1 MNEPLKIC
9 IAASEVAPFAKTGG
23 LADVAGALPKALR
36 ALGHRVAII
45 MPRYQMVDVERHG
58 LRRLGVSIEVPI
70 AGRIEK
76 AELLEGALDGGVP
89 VYFIEKPSYYDRPAL
104 YGTPEGDYHDNA
116 ERFIFFSRGVLEAI
130 KALDLG
136 PQVLHCNDWQTGL
149 APVYLKTLYRED
161 SALAGLATVFSV
173 HNLGYQG
180 LFWHLDMPMTGLGW
194 ELFTIDGL
202 EFYGKLN
209 FLKGGLMFADVLS
222 TVSETYAKEIQT
234 EEFGHRLDGV
244 LRHRSADLY
253 GIVNGIDYE
262 VWNPATDSHLG
273 ANYTPDDLAGKAAC
287 KKALQKEMGLPTRA
301 DTPVVGIVSRLAAQ
315 KGLDLIVE
323 AMGRL
328 MALGLQL
335 VILGSG
341 EAVYHEALQEAA
353 ERYPRQLGLM
363 LGFDEGLAHR
373 IEAGADMFLMPSRYE
388 PCGLNQ
394 LYSLKYGTI
403 PVVRATGGLEDTIV
417 DYSEERGEGT
427 GFKFRSYVAE
437 EMVEAVARACRL
449 YSDQKAWRRI
459 VNEAMAQDFSWDA
472 SARAYDALYRRAIA
486 PAAAAR

>member
-1 MNEPLKIC
+1 
-9 IAASEVAPFAKTGG
+9 
-23 LADVAGALPKALR
+23 
-36 ALGHRVAII
+36 
-45 MPRYQMVDVERHG
+45 
-58 LRRLGVSIEVPI
+58 
-70 AGRIEK
+70 
-76 AELLEGALDGGVP
+76 
-89 VYFIEKPSYYDRPAL
+89 
-104 YGTPEGDYHDNA
+104 
-116 ERFIFFSRGVLEAI
+116 
-130 KALDLG
+130 
-136 PQVLHCNDWQTGL
+136 
-149 APVYLKTLYRED
+149 
-161 SALAGLATVFSV
+161 
-173 HNLGYQG
+173 
-180 LFWHLDMPMTGLGW
+180 
-194 ELFTIDGL
+194 
-202 EFYGKLN
+202 
-209 FLKGGLMFADVLS
+209 MFADVLS

-262 VWNPATDSHLG
+262 VWNPATDLHLG

-287 KKALQKEMGLPTRA
+287 KKALQKEMGLPARA
-301 DTPVVGIVSRLAAQ
+301 ETPLVGIVSRLAAQ

-353 ERYPRQLGLM
+353 ERYPKQLGLT

-449 YSDQKAWRRI
+449 YSDQKAWGRI
-459 VNEAMAQDFSWDA
+459 VNEAMAQDFSWGA

-486 PAAAAR
+486 QAAAAR

>member
-76 AELLEGALDGGVP
+76 AELLEGTLDGGVP

-104 YGTPEGDYHDNA
+104 YGTTEGDYHDNA

-262 VWNPATDSHLG
+262 VWNPATDLHLG

-287 KKALQKEMGLPTRA
+287 KKALQKEMGLPARA
-301 DTPVVGIVSRLAAQ
+301 DTPLVGIVSRLAAQ

-353 ERYPRQLGLM
+353 ERYPKQLGLM

-449 YSDQKAWRRI
+449 YSDQKAWGRI
-459 VNEAMAQDFSWDA
+459 VNEAMAQDFSWGA

-486 PAAAAR
+486 QAAAAR